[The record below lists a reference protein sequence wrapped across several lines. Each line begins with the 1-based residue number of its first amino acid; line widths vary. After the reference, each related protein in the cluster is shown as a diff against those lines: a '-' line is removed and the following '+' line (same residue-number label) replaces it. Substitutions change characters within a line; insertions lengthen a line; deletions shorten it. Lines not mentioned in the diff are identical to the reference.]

1 MLLLFLP
8 ETPAHAAKKIQR
20 YKMTVEGLYAVP
32 PLGRLLCHFQ
42 TSAWLN
48 CSGNALLEG
57 GKTERGH
64 LNSFSA
70 LFPVLA
76 DVRGQGQHRV
86 AAIEGALQFDG
97 GSLNV
102 VVDNK
107 IFSPSDDAPDPLL
120 QGGRIPLWRTTK
132 VSVISTKRSWSHIS
146 CRNDNLQSWKSDWQ
160 TPADLSIYNDTWWTD
175 A

>member
-1 MLLLFLP
+1 M
-8 ETPAHAAKKIQR
+8 
-20 YKMTVEGLYAVP
+20 P
-32 PLGRLLCHFQ
+32 PLGRLLCNFQ
-42 TSAWLN
+42 TSACLN
-48 CSGNALLEG
+48 YSCNALPEG

-107 IFSPSDDAPDPLL
+107 IFSPFGDELDPLL
-120 QGGRIPLWRTTK
+120 QGGRIPLWRRTK
-132 VSVISTKRSWSHIS
+132 VSEQYCWSI
-146 CRNDNLQSWKSDWQ
+146 KIVWQ
-160 TPADLSIYNDTWWTD
+160 TGIFIVP
-175 A
+175 

>member
-32 PLGRLLCHFQ
+32 PLGRLLCNFQ
-42 TSAWLN
+42 TSACLN
-48 CSGNALLEG
+48 YSCNALPEG

-76 DVRGQGQHRV
+76 DVRGLGQHRV
-86 AAIEGALQFDG
+86 AAIAGAIQFDG
-97 GSLNV
+97 VSLNV

-107 IFSPSDDAPDPLL
+107 IFSTSEVACDPLL
-120 QGGRIPLWRTTK
+120 LGCRIPLWRRT
-132 VSVISTKRSWSHIS
+132 
-146 CRNDNLQSWKSDWQ
+146 
-160 TPADLSIYNDTWWTD
+160 
-175 A
+175 